1 MLNFEYDKAFSLLGI
16 ALVLM
21 IGRREG
27 YPMVFP
33 IISETWAAGH
43 LPNHFQSK
51 NQENLYCFVINFL
64 YINLNPGLDWTCW
77 ADWCNRSLHPAYCF

>member
-33 IISETWAAGH
+33 IISET
-43 LPNHFQSK
+43 
-51 NQENLYCFVINFL
+51 
-64 YINLNPGLDWTCW
+64 
-77 ADWCNRSLHPAYCF
+77 